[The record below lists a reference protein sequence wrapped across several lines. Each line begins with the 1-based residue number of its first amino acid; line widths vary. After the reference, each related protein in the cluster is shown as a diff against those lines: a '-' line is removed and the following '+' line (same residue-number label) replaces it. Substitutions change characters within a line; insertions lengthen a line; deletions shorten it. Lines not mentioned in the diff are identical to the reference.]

1 MDTKERRDEYQMDDL
16 KQEERENRGGKWLG
30 HACSS
35 AERDKKNAMKDGEY
49 PDDWEARDKIGKFYG
64 WLDSMLK
71 SANKIKSQLDEV
83 NTIQGR
89 YDQGFAQGLKMA
101 MEKMKYY
108 LGDFIESGEG
118 F

>member
-16 KQEERENRGGKWLG
+16 KQEERENRWLE
-30 HACSS
+30 HAESS
-35 AERDKKNAMKDGEY
+35 KARDEMNAMKNGEY

-101 MEKMKYY
+101 MDKMKYY